1 MEEYIGNMF
10 LIKYAHL
17 KFFKDELGLELF
29 DIPDRIRRI
38 ILVLRSETEVESN
51 VKFNSLSGISYNVR
65 FWKDKESGKIKT
77 EVTHE

>member
-1 MEEYIGNMF
+1 MF

-38 ILVLRSETEVESN
+38 ILVLRSETEVVESN
-51 VKFNSLSGISYNVR
+51 VKFNSLSGIIYNER
-65 FWKDKESGKIKT
+65 FKKYKESGKIKT